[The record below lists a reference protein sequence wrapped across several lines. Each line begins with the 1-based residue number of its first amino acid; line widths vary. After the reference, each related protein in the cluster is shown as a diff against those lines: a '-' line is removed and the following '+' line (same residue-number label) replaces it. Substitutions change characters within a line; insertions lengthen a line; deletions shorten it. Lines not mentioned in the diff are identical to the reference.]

1 MGCVGNADDKNPRG
15 QNPNGSDHNNG
26 YECDGNNGVGRGN
39 PAHTD
44 CQNTPPCTI
53 DLDPNTPGVQCTPPC
68 PTDMDPDEPGKQCEP
83 PKKVTLCHAT
93 GSSTNPYVVI
103 TISSNALPAH
113 QAHGDLYPVPS
124 TGCPNEDDKKVTIC
138 HRTGSA
144 TNPWNV
150 ITVSNNALPAHLA
163 HGDLYP
169 VPAAGCTTPPCP
181 TDMDPDEPGVQCE
194 PPNKVTICHSTGSS
208 TNPWVVITV
217 SNNAL
222 PAHLAH
228 GDLYPVPAAGCANPP
243 CPTDMD
249 PETPGLQCTPPPCP
263 TDMDPDEPGKQCVPP
278 PCPGTPDMDPNTPGK
293 QCTPPPVVCPA
304 GTDMAGEPIPA
315 GGVEDCDDDVL
326 DDRIDK
332 DGDVDGDKDDDV
344 LAGREERDPN
354 VLPFTGASII
364 AYVVIGLQMVAAGAL
379 ISRARKKKE

>member
-26 YECDGNNGVGRGN
+26 YECDGNKGVGKGN

-44 CQNTPPCTI
+44 CQNTPPCTV
-53 DLDPNTPGVQCTPPC
+53 DKDPNTPGVQCDPPPPC
-68 PTDMDPDEPGKQCEP
+68 KDKPNKPCVPTCTVDLDPDEAGTQCVP

-93 GSSTNPYVVI
+93 GSATNPYVVI
-103 TISSNALPAH
+103 TVSSNALPAH
-113 QAHGDLYPVPS
+113 QAHGDLYPIPS
-124 TGCPNEDDKKVTIC
+124 TGCPNENDKKVTIC

-150 ITVSNNALPAHLA
+150 ITVSSNALPAHLA

-169 VPAAGCTTPPCP
+169 VPAAGCTAPPCPTDLDPDEPGLQCVPPPCP
-181 TDMDPDEPGVQCE
+181 TDMDPDVPG
-194 PPNKVTICHSTGSS
+194 K
-208 TNPWVVITV
+208 
-217 SNNAL
+217 
-222 PAHLAH
+222 
-228 GDLYPVPAAGCANPP
+228 
-243 CPTDMD
+243 
-249 PETPGLQCTPPPCP
+249 QCTPPPCP

-332 DGDVDGDKDDDV
+332 DGDVDGDKGDEV
-344 LAGREERDPN
+344 LPSRHERDN